1 MAQDNKTIGR
11 FELTDIPPAPRG
23 VPQIEVTFDLDA
35 NGILN
40 VSAKD
45 LGTQKEQSIRITA
58 SSGLTEEEIER
69 MKKDA
74 EIHAE
79 EDKKRKEL
87 VETRNQ
93 ADALVHATEKSLKD
107 LGDKVDEET
116 KSNVEKEIENVKKA
130 LESDD
135 VDTIKTATEA
145 LTAASHKLAELMYAQ
160 AAKENPDAG
169 SSSGDGDE
177 PPKKDG
183 KDDDD
188 VVDADF
194 EEVK

>member
-35 NGILN
+35 NGILH

-45 LGTQKEQSIRITA
+45 LGTGKEQSIRITA
-58 SSGLTEEEIER
+58 SSGLTEEEIEK
-69 MKKDA
+69 MQKDA
-74 EIHAE
+74 ELHAE
-79 EDKKRKEL
+79 EDKKRREF
-87 VETRNQ
+87 VET
-93 ADALVHATEKSLKD
+93 
-107 LGDKVDEET
+107 ET
-116 KSNVEKEIENVKKA
+116 RTNVENEVENVKKA
-130 LESDD
+130 LEGDD
-135 VDTIKTATEA
+135 VDTIKTAIEA

-160 AAKENPDAG
+160 AAQDNPDRGGG
-169 SSSGDGDE
+169 SPGDDDDQQN
-177 PPKKDG
+177 PKNDKG
-183 KDDDD
+183 DDD